1 MQPGTMLVQ
10 RYRIEAKLG
19 AGGMGE
25 VCSGS
30 LPYLKVD
37 PKFDNLRSD
46 PRFQDLLH
54 RVGLA
59 P

>member
-1 MQPGTMLVQ
+1 MLVR
-10 RYRIEAKLG
+10 RYRIETKLG

-25 VCSGS
+25 VCSDS

-46 PRFQDLLH
+46 PRFQNLLH